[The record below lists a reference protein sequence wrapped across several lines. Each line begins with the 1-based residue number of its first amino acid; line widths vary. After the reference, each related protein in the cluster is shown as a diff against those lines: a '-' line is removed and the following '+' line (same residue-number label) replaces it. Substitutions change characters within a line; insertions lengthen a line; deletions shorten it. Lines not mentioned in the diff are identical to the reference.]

1 MTNRMS
7 HTFKTMPTAV
17 CRVCRMQT
25 EEFFSTV
32 LLQRYSVKYFKCSEC
47 GYVQTEEP
55 YWLEEA
61 YNKPI
66 NDSDTG
72 MMMRSFWHK
81 NIATTLI
88 YFLFNKKG
96 DFLDYGGGY
105 GVFVRLMRDVG
116 FDFNWQDKHTE
127 NLFARGF
134 EFSESE
140 NTNVELLTC
149 FEAFEHFVD
158 PLAEMEKLLSI
169 SHNILLSTEIIPE
182 PTPSPNDW
190 WYYGTEHGQH
200 IGFFQKKAFEFLASK
215 YNLNFYTNGQNI
227 HLFTEKKL
235 LPSSFK
241 LMTKVSKFITPLI
254 QKRMESLTWKDFEK
268 INSTTS

>member
-1 MTNRMS
+1 MS
-7 HTFKTMPTAV
+7 HTYKTMPTAV

-32 LLQRYSVKYFKCSEC
+32 ILQRYSVKYFKCSEC
-47 GYVQTEEP
+47 GYVQTEDP

-61 YNKPI
+61 YKTSI

-96 DFLDYGGGY
+96 NFLDYGGGY
-105 GVFVRLMRDVG
+105 GVLVRLMRDVG
-116 FDFNWQDKHTE
+116 FDFHWQDKHTE
-127 NLFARGF
+127 NLFAQGF
-134 EFSESE
+134 EFSESD

-149 FEAFEHFVD
+149 FEAFEHFAD
-158 PLAEMEKLLSI
+158 PIVELEKLLSI
-169 SHNILLSTEIIPE
+169 SRNILLSTEIIPE
-182 PTPSPNDW
+182 PTPSPDDW

-200 IGFFQKKAFEFLASK
+200 IGFFQKKTFEFLARK
-215 YNLNFYTNGQNI
+215 YNLYFYTNGQNI
-227 HLFTEKKL
+227 HLLSEKKL

-241 LMTKVSKFITPLI
+241 IMTKTSKFITPLI
-254 QKRMESLTWKDFEK
+254 KKRLDSLTWMDYEK
-268 INSTTS
+268 LKVTVS